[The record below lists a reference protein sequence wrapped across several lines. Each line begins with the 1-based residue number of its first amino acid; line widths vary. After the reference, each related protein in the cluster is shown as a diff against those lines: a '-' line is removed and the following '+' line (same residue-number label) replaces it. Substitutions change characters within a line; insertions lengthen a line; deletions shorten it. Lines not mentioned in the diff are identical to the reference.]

1 MATVTDGPQTAA
13 SPGTSGPSADAA
25 GETSNPRVIAALV
38 LGFLV
43 PGAGHFLFGRRG
55 KAIFYLITVLG
66 CFILGMWLAEWRCVH
81 VEKYPLYLLAQM
93 WVTGP
98 VLIAITATESLRITQ
113 DITYLDAGLLFTAVA
128 GLLNIV
134 VLVDLYETHLRI
146 RNPELSTNGGKN
158 PAEVRA

>member
-1 MATVTDGPQTAA
+1 MATVTDGPQTADN
-13 SPGTSGPSADAA
+13 PGTPDPSADAA

-43 PGAGHFLFGRRG
+43 PGAGHLLFGRRG

-66 CFILGMWLAEWRCVH
+66 CFVLGMWLADWRCVH

-98 VLIAITATESLRITQ
+98 VLIAIAATESLRITQ
-113 DITYLDAGLLFTAVA
+113 DITYLDAGLLFTAIA

-146 RNPELSTNGGKN
+146 RNPEPATNDDQKT
-158 PAEVRA
+158 AEIGA